1 MNVIYT
7 QSPRLFVMNE
17 VTSVI
22 AILDSYPAFVLVG
35 FNDSERERDLCVDL
49 GLLIGTVTLMVPSLR

>member
-1 MNVIYT
+1 MIYT

-22 AILDSYPAFVLVG
+22 AILDSYPAFVLAG
-35 FNDSERERDLCVDL
+35 CGNSMIQRERDLCVDL